1 MVYTNDINVH
11 LIQVTRTSFCA
22 TPHLLHHIFCS
33 SN

>member
-1 MVYTNDINVH
+1 MVYTNDINVR
-11 LIQVTRTSFCA
+11 LIQVMTSFCA